1 MIMSDAHR
9 RGFLIDLEGALLER
23 GQPAPGAA
31 ELVQRLQLSHQPHRF
46 ISDQR
51 YGTAKELGV
60 RLRRSGFRLDET
72 RIFTSATA
80 TARFL
85 ARQEPGGTAFV
96 MGDGGM
102 VQALQ
107 RAGFA
112 VDDQHPDYVV
122 VAESDAPSMS
132 LLQRAVNLVRAGAKL
147 IAASLDP
154 AVATRDGIAP
164 GSGAIVSALETATG
178 RKALALGRMSP
189 VTVCEATRELGT
201 TPGQTILIT
210 DRMDPDVLTGL
221 QLGIVTVL
229 LMGSYTLG
237 ELKGFP
243 YKPALIVKSLAD
255 LLGHE
260 LLQAPAA

>member
-1 MIMSDAHR
+1 MIMSDAFR
-9 RGFLIDLEGALLER
+9 KGFLIDLEGALLER
-23 GQPAPGAA
+23 GQPAAGAQ
-31 ELVQRLQLSHQPHRF
+31 ELVQHLQLSHQPHRF

-51 YGTAKELGV
+51 YGSAKELGV
-60 RLRRSGFRLDET
+60 RLRRLGFRLDEA
-72 RIFTSATA
+72 RVFTSATA

-96 MGDGGM
+96 IGDGGM

-112 VDDQHPDYVV
+112 VDDQNPDYVV
-122 VAESDAPSMS
+122 VAEGDALSMS
-132 LLQRAVNLVRAGAKL
+132 LLQRAVNLVRSGAKL

-154 AVATRDGIAP
+154 SVATRDGIAP

-178 RKALALGRMSP
+178 RKALSLGRMSP
-189 VTVCEATRELGT
+189 VTVCEAARDLT
-201 TPGQTILIT
+201 TAANHTVLIT
-210 DRMDPDVLTGL
+210 DKMDPDVLTGL
-221 QLGIVTVL
+221 QLGVITVL
-229 LMGSYTLG
+229 VLGAYTLG
-237 ELKGFP
+237 ELKALP
-243 YKPALIVKSLAD
+243 YKPTLIVKSLAE

>member
-1 MIMSDAHR
+1 MIMSDAYR
-9 RGFLIDLEGALLER
+9 KGFLIDLEGALLAR
-23 GQPAPGAA
+23 GLPAPGAA
-31 ELVQRLQLSHQPHRF
+31 ELVKRLQLSHQPHRF

-51 YGTAKELGV
+51 YGTPKELGV
-60 RLRRSGFRLDET
+60 RLRRLGIRLDET
-72 RIFTSATA
+72 RILTSATA

-96 MGDGGM
+96 IGDGGM

-122 VAESDAPSMS
+122 VAEGDAMS
-132 LLQRAVNLVRAGAKL
+132 SGLLQRAVNLVRAGAKL

-164 GSGAIVSALETATG
+164 GSGAIVSAIETATS
-178 RKALALGRMSP
+178 RKALSLGRMSP
-189 VTVCEATRELGT
+189 VTVCDAAREIGT
-201 TPGQTILIT
+201 TPGRTILIT
-210 DRMDPDVLTGL
+210 DKMDPDVLTGL
-221 QLGIVTVL
+221 QLGVVTVL
-229 LMGSYTLG
+229 VMGSYTLA
-237 ELKGFP
+237 ELKSFP
-243 YKPALIVKSLAD
+243 YKASLVVKSLAD